1 MKKLFVIATLA
12 VVLMGILAVSV
23 NATTTDSV
31 NEIYA
36 IGSKYG
42 MTENDKQQL
51 QNFIDR
57 NEITEAQATKLVEKA
72 KEAEAVMTAAGKTN
86 YSDLTT
92 AQKDQL
98 KSIANSAASEV
109 GVSLVFKTH
118 SVEIWKDGKKL
129 MVVTNHD
136 GKLAYTGNSLN
147 IVAITV
153 SSVAAIALAAV
164 IIKKRI
170 AATAE

>member
-12 VVLMGILAVSV
+12 VVLMGMLAVSV
-23 NATTTDSV
+23 NATTADSV
-31 NEIYA
+31 NEIYT

-42 MTENDKQQL
+42 ITENDKQQL

-109 GVSLVFKTH
+109 GVSLVFKTQG
-118 SVEIWKDGKKL
+118 VEIWKNGKKL

>member
-12 VVLMGILAVSV
+12 VVLMGMLAVSV
-23 NATTTDSV
+23 NATTADSV
-31 NEIYA
+31 NEIYT

-109 GVSLVFKTH
+109 GVSLVFKTQG
-118 SVEIWKDGKKL
+118 VEIWKNGKKL

-164 IIKKRI
+164 IIKQRI

>member
-1 MKKLFVIATLA
+1 MKILYKLI
-12 VVLMGILAVSV
+12 
-23 NATTTDSV
+23 
-31 NEIYA
+31 
-36 IGSKYG
+36 
-42 MTENDKQQL
+42 
-51 QNFIDR
+51 
-57 NEITEAQATKLVEKA
+57 KL
-72 KEAEAVMTAAGKTN
+72 
-86 YSDLTT
+86 Y
-92 AQKDQL
+92 QL

-109 GVSLVFKTH
+109 GVSLVFKTQ
-118 SVEIWKDGKKL
+118 SVEIWKNGKKL
-129 MVVTNHD
+129 MVVTNND

>member
-12 VVLMGILAVSV
+12 VVLMGMLAVSV
-23 NATTTDSV
+23 NATTADSV
-31 NEIYA
+31 NEIYT

-57 NEITEAQATKLVEKA
+57 NEITEAQATKLVKKA

-109 GVSLVFKTH
+109 GVSLVFKTQG
-118 SVEIWKDGKKL
+118 VEIWKNGKKL

>member
-12 VVLMGILAVSV
+12 VVLMGMLAVSV
-23 NATTTDSV
+23 NATTADSV
-31 NEIYA
+31 NEIYT

-109 GVSLVFKTH
+109 GVSLVFKTQG
-118 SVEIWKDGKKL
+118 VEIWKNGKKL

>member
-1 MKKLFVIATLA
+1 MKKLFVIVTLA
-12 VVLMGILAVSV
+12 VVLMGMLAVSV
-23 NATTTDSV
+23 NATTADSV
-31 NEIYA
+31 NEIYT

-109 GVSLVFKTH
+109 GVSLVFKTQ
-118 SVEIWKDGKKL
+118 SVEIWKNGKKL
-129 MVVTNHD
+129 MVVTNND

>member
-12 VVLMGILAVSV
+12 VVLMGMLAVSV
-23 NATTTDSV
+23 NATTADSV
-31 NEIYA
+31 NEIYT

-109 GVSLVFKTH
+109 GVSLVFKTQG
-118 SVEIWKDGKKL
+118 VEIWKNGKKL

-136 GKLAYTGNSLN
+136 GQLAYTGNSLN

>member
-1 MKKLFVIATLA
+1 MKRLFVIVTIA
-12 VVLMGILAVSV
+12 VMLLGILAVSV
-23 NATTTDSV
+23 NAATTDSV
-31 NEIYA
+31 NEIYT

-72 KEAEAVMTAAGKTN
+72 KEAEAVMTAAGKTK
-86 YSDLTT
+86 YSELTT

-109 GVSLVFKTH
+109 GVSLVFKTN
-118 SVEIWKDGKKL
+118 SVEVWKNGKKL
-129 MVVTNHD
+129 MVITNNE
-136 GKLAYTGNSLN
+136 GKLAYTGNTLN

>member
-1 MKKLFVIATLA
+1 MKKLFVIVTLA
-12 VVLMGILAVSV
+12 VVLMGMLAVSV
-23 NATTTDSV
+23 NATTADSV
-31 NEIYA
+31 NEIYT

-109 GVSLVFKTH
+109 GVSLVFKTQG
-118 SVEIWKDGKKL
+118 VEIWKNGKKL

>member
-1 MKKLFVIATLA
+1 MKRLFVIAIIA
-12 VVLMGILAVSV
+12 VMLIGIFAVSV
-23 NATTTDSV
+23 NATTADSV
-31 NEIYA
+31 NEIYT

-42 MTENDKQQL
+42 MTENDKQEL

-57 NEITEAQATKLVEKA
+57 NEITEAQAAKLVEKT
-72 KEAEAVMTAAGKTN
+72 KEAEAVMTAAGKTK
-86 YSDLTT
+86 YSELTT
-92 AQKDQL
+92 AQKNQL
-98 KSIANSAASEV
+98 KAIANSAASEV

-118 SVEIWKDGKKL
+118 SVEVWKNGKKL
-129 MVVTNHD
+129 MVITNRD
-136 GKLAYTGNSLN
+136 GKLAYTGNTLN
-147 IVAITV
+147 IVAIAA

>member
-12 VVLMGILAVSV
+12 VVLMGMLAVSV
-23 NATTTDSV
+23 NATTADSV
-31 NEIYA
+31 NEIYT

-98 KSIANSAASEV
+98 KSIATSAASEV
-109 GVSLVFKTH
+109 GVSLVFKTQG
-118 SVEIWKDGKKL
+118 VEIWKNGKKL

>member
-12 VVLMGILAVSV
+12 VVLMGMLAVSV

-31 NEIYA
+31 NEIYT

-109 GVSLVFKTH
+109 GVSLVFKTQG
-118 SVEIWKDGKKL
+118 VEIWKNGKKL

>member
-1 MKKLFVIATLA
+1 MKKLFVIATIA
-12 VVLMGILAVSV
+12 VVLMGMLAVSV
-23 NATTTDSV
+23 NATTADSV
-31 NEIYA
+31 NEIYT

-98 KSIANSAASEV
+98 KSIATSAASEV
-109 GVSLVFKTH
+109 GVSLVFKTQG
-118 SVEIWKDGKKL
+118 VEIWKNGKKL

>member
-12 VVLMGILAVSV
+12 VVLMGMLAVSV
-23 NATTTDSV
+23 NATTADSV
-31 NEIYA
+31 NEIYT

-109 GVSLVFKTH
+109 GVSLVFKTQ
-118 SVEIWKDGKKL
+118 SVEIWKNGKKL
-129 MVVTNHD
+129 MVVTNND

>member
-1 MKKLFVIATLA
+1 MKKLFVIATLS
-12 VVLMGILAVSV
+12 VVLMGMLAVSV
-23 NATTTDSV
+23 NATTADSV
-31 NEIYA
+31 NEIYT

-72 KEAEAVMTAAGKTN
+72 KEAEAVMAAAGKTN
-86 YSDLTT
+86 YSDLTA

-109 GVSLVFKTH
+109 GVSLVFKTQ
-118 SVEIWKDGKKL
+118 SVEIWKNGKKL
-129 MVVTNHD
+129 MVVTNND

-153 SSVAAIALAAV
+153 SSVAAIALASV

>member
-12 VVLMGILAVSV
+12 VVLMGMLAVSV
-23 NATTTDSV
+23 NATTADSV
-31 NEIYA
+31 NEIYT

-92 AQKDQL
+92 
-98 KSIANSAASEV
+98 NSAASEV
-109 GVSLVFKTH
+109 GVSLVFKTQG
-118 SVEIWKDGKKL
+118 VEIWKNGKKL

>member
-12 VVLMGILAVSV
+12 VVLMGMLAVSV
-23 NATTTDSV
+23 NATTADSV
-31 NEIYA
+31 NEIYT

-57 NEITEAQATKLVEKA
+57 NGITEAQAAKLVEKA
-72 KEAEAVMTAAGKTN
+72 KEAEQVMVSAGKTK
-86 YSDLTT
+86 YSELST
-92 AQKDQL
+92 AQKDKL
-98 KSIANSAASEV
+98 KEIANSAASEI
-109 GVSLVFKTH
+109 GVSLVFKTK

>member
-1 MKKLFVIATLA
+1 MK
-12 VVLMGILAVSV
+12 
-23 NATTTDSV
+23 N
-31 NEIYA
+31 
-36 IGSKYG
+36 
-42 MTENDKQQL
+42 
-51 QNFIDR
+51 
-57 NEITEAQATKLVEKA
+57 
-72 KEAEAVMTAAGKTN
+72 
-86 YSDLTT
+86 
-92 AQKDQL
+92 
-98 KSIANSAASEV
+98 
-109 GVSLVFKTH
+109 
-118 SVEIWKDGKKL
+118 GKKL

>member
-12 VVLMGILAVSV
+12 VVLMGMLAVSV
-23 NATTTDSV
+23 NATTADSV
-31 NEIYA
+31 NEIYT

-109 GVSLVFKTH
+109 GVSLVFKTQ
-118 SVEIWKDGKKL
+118 SVEIWKNGKKL

>member
-1 MKKLFVIATLA
+1 MKKLFVIATLV

-31 NEIYA
+31 NEIYT

-72 KEAEAVMTAAGKTN
+72 KEAEAVMTAAGKTK
-86 YSDLTT
+86 YSDLTS

-109 GVSLVFKTH
+109 GVSLVFKTN
-118 SVEIWKDGKKL
+118 SVEIWKNGKKL
-129 MVVTNHD
+129 MVVTNND

-147 IVAITV
+147 VIAITA

>member
-31 NEIYA
+31 NEIYT

-92 AQKDQL
+92 TQKDQL

>member
-12 VVLMGILAVSV
+12 VVLMGMLAVSV
-23 NATTTDSV
+23 NATTADSV
-31 NEIYA
+31 NEIYT

-72 KEAEAVMTAAGKTN
+72 KETEAVMTAAGKTN

-109 GVSLVFKTH
+109 GVSLVFKTQG
-118 SVEIWKDGKKL
+118 VEIWKNGKKL

>member
-12 VVLMGILAVSV
+12 VVLMGILAISV

-31 NEIYA
+31 NQIYT

>member
-12 VVLMGILAVSV
+12 VVLMGILAISV

-31 NEIYA
+31 NEIYT

>member
-12 VVLMGILAVSV
+12 VVLMGMLVVSV
-23 NATTTDSV
+23 NATTADSV
-31 NEIYA
+31 NEIYT

-109 GVSLVFKTH
+109 GVSLVFKTQG
-118 SVEIWKDGKKL
+118 VEIWKNGKKL

>member
-12 VVLMGILAVSV
+12 VVLMGMLAVSV
-23 NATTTDSV
+23 NATTADSV
-31 NEIYA
+31 NEIYT

-109 GVSLVFKTH
+109 GVSLVFKAQG
-118 SVEIWKDGKKL
+118 VEIWKNGKKL

>member
-12 VVLMGILAVSV
+12 VVLMGMLAVSV
-23 NATTTDSV
+23 NATTADSV
-31 NEIYA
+31 KEIYT

-72 KEAEAVMTAAGKTN
+72 KEAEAVMTAAGKTK
-86 YSDLTT
+86 YSELTT

-109 GVSLVFKTH
+109 GVSLVFKTN
-118 SVEIWKDGKKL
+118 SVEIWKNGKKL
-129 MVVTNHD
+129 MVVTNND

-147 IVAITV
+147 IIAITA

>member
-1 MKKLFVIATLA
+1 MKKIISIALLIVVLLGTLA
-12 VVLMGILAVSV
+12 VNV
-23 NATTTDSV
+23 NAATTDSV
-31 NEIYA
+31 NEIYT

-109 GVSLVFKTH
+109 GVSLVFKTQG
-118 SVEIWKDGKKL
+118 VEIWKNGKKL

>member
-1 MKKLFVIATLA
+1 MKKLFVIATLV

-31 NEIYA
+31 NEIYT

>member
-1 MKKLFVIATLA
+1 M
-12 VVLMGILAVSV
+12 LAVSV
-23 NATTTDSV
+23 NATTADSV
-31 NEIYA
+31 NEIYT

-109 GVSLVFKTH
+109 GVSLVFKTQG
-118 SVEIWKDGKKL
+118 VEIWKNGKKL